1 MLADFAIALGFILV
15 ACLAMALPA
24 AWMQRRHGAE
34 QPSDTRDL
42 ARDVAQRLGV
52 MHGLILGLVFGQVL
66 GDASQLRDSIRAEA
80 AAVEHVY
87 HRAAEYGAPGV
98 QRAATDYLDAVV
110 RHDWPDLAR
119 GNRLSREGWRAWRA
133 LSAQALALRPA
144 DRTQQVLADAMQQ
157 AVWRIEGMRQARGF
171 HAGMRLPYEFWF
183 AAITGL
189 MLIGAVF
196 FIHAPTRKHLAIA
209 AAYSTYTGIVLY
221 MIFDLSHPFGGFV
234 TMSPEAFEQSLA
246 LLRARP

>member
-1 MLADFAIALGFILV
+1 MLRDIAIALGFILV

-24 AWMQRRHGAE
+24 AWMQRRHGAL

-66 GDASQLRDSIRAEA
+66 GNAAQLRDSIELEA
-80 AAVEHVY
+80 AAVEQVH

-98 QRAATDYLDAVV
+98 QHAALDYLDAVV
-110 RHDWPDLAR
+110 RHDWPDMEGGR
-119 GNRLSREGWRAWRA
+119 SLSDAGWRAWRA
-133 LSAQALALRPA
+133 LSAQTLALRPA

-157 AVWRIEGMRQARGF
+157 AVWRIEDMRQARGF
-171 HAGMRLPYEFWF
+171 QVGVRLPYEFWF

-189 MLIGAVF
+189 VLIGAVF

-209 AAYSTYTGIVLY
+209 AAYSSYTGILLY
-221 MIFDLSHPFGGFV
+221 MIFDLSHPFGGFL
-234 TMSPEAFEQSLA
+234 TLSPDAFHQSLA
-246 LLRARP
+246 ALRAGP